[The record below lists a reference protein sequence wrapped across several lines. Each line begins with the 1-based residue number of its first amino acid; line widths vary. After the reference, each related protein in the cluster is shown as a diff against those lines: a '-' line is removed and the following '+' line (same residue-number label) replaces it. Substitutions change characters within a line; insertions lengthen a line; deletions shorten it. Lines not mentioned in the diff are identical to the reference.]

1 MNSVPRAVLVE
12 RLDGNS
18 ASTMEEL
25 KALAQTAGYEVVATF
40 IQSRPSDP
48 RYCIGLGKARE
59 IAGFLA
65 ENPVDK
71 VIFANSLKPVQLY
84 NLAKLFDVEVIDR
97 FQLILEIFWKHART
111 REAKYQIELAQLKYE
126 LPIIREKIRL
136 AKLGELPGF
145 HGLGRYE
152 VDVYER
158 AIKSRITQLQRLLL
172 STRRHRSLH
181 RESRRRRG
189 FMVVAIT
196 GYTNAGKTTLFN
208 LLTGE
213 SKRVENS
220 LFTTLST
227 AIRATPLTRLRIA
240 VVDTVGFIDRLP
252 HLLVEAFYSTL
263 EEVALADLVLLV
275 IDASNSLSEV
285 KRKTLT
291 SINTLREIGVSKAS
305 ILPVINKVDLVDGL
319 HLRCVR
325 DVVEELLGE
334 RGVPIS
340 AATGEGLQS
349 LVDAMVGKLAQAVVR
364 IELPYTAAHFF
375 DVLNEVSSKGMVIER
390 MNGRDSLQ
398 LTVRVPAREYS
409 SLLSKLTSLGAKVEA
424 VKTPA

>member
-12 RLDGNS
+12 RVDRNS
-18 ASTMEEL
+18 IPTMEEL

-40 IQSRPSDP
+40 LQSRPPDP
-48 RYCIGLGKARE
+48 RYCIGLGKAKE
-59 IAGFLA
+59 IASFLA
-65 ENPVDK
+65 KEPVDK

-84 NLAKLFDVEVIDR
+84 NLAKLFGVEVIDR

-111 REAKYQIELAQLKYE
+111 REAQYQIELAQLKYE

-172 STRRHRSLH
+172 SMRRHRSLH
-181 RESRRRRG
+181 RKNRRRRG

-227 AIRATPLTRLRIA
+227 AIRATPLTKMRIA

-275 IDASNSLSEV
+275 VGASDPLSEV
-285 KRKTLT
+285 KRKIIT
-291 SINTLREIGVSKAS
+291 SLNTLQEIGVPKADV
-305 ILPVINKVDLVDGL
+305 LPVINKVDLVDGF
-319 HLRCVR
+319 HLRSVR

-340 AATGEGLQS
+340 AATGEGLQN
-349 LVDAMVGKLAQAVVR
+349 LINAIVEKLARATIR
-364 IELPYTAAHFF
+364 IELPYTATCFF
-375 DVLNEVSSKGMVIER
+375 DVLNEVSSKGVVMER
-390 MNGRDSLQ
+390 MDGGDSLQ
-398 LTVRVPAREYS
+398 LLVKIPAREYS
-409 SLLSKLTSLGAKVEA
+409 SLLSKLANLGAKVEA